1 MPKDDK
7 VYLTHMLELAQR
19 VRGKVAGVTRAQY
32 DADDNL
38 QLALTHLIQTIGE
51 AARMVSP
58 AGRASVAALP
68 WNAITGMRHHIVHD
82 YLNVDVDIVW
92 QTATTRMDELIAA
105 LVAAGIGF

>member
-19 VRGKVAGVTRAQY
+19 VRDKVSGVTREQF

-38 QLALTHLIQTIGE
+38 QLAVTHLIQTIGE

-58 AGRASVAALP
+58 AGRAAVPALP

-92 QTATTRMDELIAA
+92 QTATTRMEELIAA
-105 LVAAGIGF
+105 LRGTGTGT

>member
-1 MPKDDK
+1 MPKDDGI
-7 VYLTHMLELAQR
+7 YLAHMLELAQR
-19 VRGKVAGVTRAQY
+19 VRDKVQGVTRARF

-51 AARMVSP
+51 AARLVSP
-58 AGRASVAALP
+58 AGRATVPALP

-82 YLNVDVDIVW
+82 YLNVDLDIVW

-105 LVAAGIGF
+105 LVAAGTGK